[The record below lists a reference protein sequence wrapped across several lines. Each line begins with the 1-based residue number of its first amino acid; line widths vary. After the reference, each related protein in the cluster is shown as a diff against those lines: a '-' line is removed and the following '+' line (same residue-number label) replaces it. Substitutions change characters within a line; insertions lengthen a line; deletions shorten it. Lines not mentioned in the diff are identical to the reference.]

1 MVETKGFIGAPAN
14 NCLLPKLLGNSNCVS
29 MGTIDPMYPHPIFI
43 RSSYEGA
50 PGHGAEI
57 ISTRSPKESQRSMRG
72 GSKVMRKVS
81 AFGPA
86 HAEQARKLYQ
96 IKRTQHEKRL
106 QSFESTDRSHVQS
119 GRYITISKHDKAQV
133 STQGVQL
140 PKDPVQ
146 YEQRVKYTN
155 SGGKRVP
162 APEMPE
168 PNQPI
173 LKIVTI
179 APRPNRKSAGKPK
192 ISSEVEY
199 VGKSRET
206 FVKDQAPKLGDT
218 IQKGPCITIFQI
230 LGEISSSIYLS

>member
-1 MVETKGFIGAPAN
+1 MVDAKGFIGAPAN
-14 NCLLPKLLGNSNCVS
+14 NCLLPKVLGNSNCVG
-29 MGTIDPMYPHPIFI
+29 MGSIDPIYPRDPIFI
-43 RSSYEGA
+43 RSSNEGA
-50 PGHGAEI
+50 LVNGAEI
-57 ISTRSPKESQRSMRG
+57 ISTRSPRESQRSMRG

-96 IKRTQHEKRL
+96 IRRTQHEKGL
-106 QSFESTDRSHVQS
+106 QNFESTDHSHFQS

-133 STQGVQL
+133 STQVVQL

-162 APEMPE
+162 APEMHE

-179 APRPNRKSAGKPK
+179 APRPNKESAGKPK

-199 VGKSRET
+199 VGKSREV
-206 FVKDQAPKLGDT
+206 FVKELPSKLGNKV
-218 IQKGPCITIFQI
+218 QKVPCITIFQI
-230 LGEISSSIYLS
+230 LDEISSYLR

>member
-1 MVETKGFIGAPAN
+1 MVEAKGFIGAPAN
-14 NCLLPKLLGNSNCVS
+14 NCLLPKVLGNSNCVT
-29 MGTIDPMYPHPIFI
+29 MGSIDPIYPRDPILI
-43 RSSYEGA
+43 RSSKEGVLA
-50 PGHGAEI
+50 NGAEI
-57 ISTRSPKESQRSMRG
+57 ISTRSPRESQRSMRG

-96 IKRTQHEKRL
+96 IRRTQPEKRL
-106 QSFESTDRSHVQS
+106 QSFESADRSRFQS
-119 GRYITISKHDKAQV
+119 GHYITISKHDKAQV

-162 APEMPE
+162 TPNMHE

-179 APRPNRKSAGKPK
+179 APRPNKESAGKPK
-192 ISSEVEY
+192 ISSEVEDA
-199 VGKSRET
+199 GKTREV
-206 FVKDQAPKLGDT
+206 FMKEQPSKRGDKV
-218 IQKGPCITIFQI
+218 QKVPCITILQI
-230 LGEISSSIYLS
+230 LGEISSYLR

>member
-1 MVETKGFIGAPAN
+1 MVEVKGFIGAPAN
-14 NCLLPKLLGNSNCVS
+14 NCLLPKVLGNSNCVS
-29 MGTIDPMYPHPIFI
+29 MGTIDPIYTRDPIFI
-43 RSSYEGA
+43 RSSNEGA
-50 PGHGAEI
+50 PGKGAEI
-57 ISTRSPKESQRSMRG
+57 KSTRSPTESQRSMRG

-106 QSFESTDRSHVQS
+106 QSFESTDRSHVQL
-119 GRYITISKHDKAQV
+119 GHYITISKHDKAQV
-133 STQGVQL
+133 STQGVHL

-162 APEMPE
+162 ALEMHE

-179 APRPNRKSAGKPK
+179 APRPNKESTGKLK
-192 ISSEVEY
+192 ISSEVEH
-199 VGKSRET
+199 VGKSREV
-206 FVKDQAPKLGDT
+206 FEKEQPSKLGDK
-218 IQKGPCITIFQI
+218 IQKGPCITILQI
-230 LGEISSSIYLS
+230 LSEIFI